1 LSAEALR
8 CLVDQVQGTRLY
20 RERALPMMAAI
31 TNVDALGMAAE
42 LIERVFGANHPI
54 TGLRKT
60 DR

>member
-1 LSAEALR
+1 
-8 CLVDQVQGTRLY
+8 VDQVQGTRLY

-31 TNVDALGMAAE
+31 TNVDGLGMAAE
-42 LIERVFGANHPI
+42 LIERVLGANHPI